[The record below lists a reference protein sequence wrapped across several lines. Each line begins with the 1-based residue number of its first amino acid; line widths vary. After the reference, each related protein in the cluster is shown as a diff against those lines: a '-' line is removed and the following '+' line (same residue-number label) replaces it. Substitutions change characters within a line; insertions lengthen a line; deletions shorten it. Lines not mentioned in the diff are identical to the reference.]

1 MTAAMTPASEA
12 SSSLSTASEPV
23 SSCRKG
29 KSLLGTAAVLIWN
42 DVQRAGHEIFYDWH
56 DKEHIPERLDIPGF
70 LRGRR
75 YRKPGHT
82 PEWLTIYEAD
92 ALDVLVSPEYLARLN
107 SPTPR
112 TVNALRYFQNT
123 SRAVCKVVHST
134 GASSGGHVL
143 AMRLDVSAEQ
153 SEAMCRILF
162 TNVFP
167 KLESQI
173 GVVACHLFSADQPGS
188 YLTTAESSTREF
200 DVPSWVLLIEA
211 TTVDAGESALQSIAA
226 AKLEKIGVVVR
237 RDFAVY
243 SLEICR
249 LAPLRAIP

>member
-1 MTAAMTPASEA
+1 MTVAFTPLSEMP
-12 SSSLSTASEPV
+12 SSSSTASENILA
-23 SSCRKG
+23 CGKG

-42 DVQRAGHEIFYDWH
+42 DVQQQGREIFYDWH

-75 YRKPGHT
+75 YRKPDYS

-92 ALDVLVSPEYLARLN
+92 DLDVLISPEYLAKLN

-153 SEAMCRILF
+153 SEEMCRILF
-162 TNVFP
+162 MNVFP
-167 KLESQI
+167 SLESKI
-173 GVVACHLFSADQPGS
+173 GIIACHLFSADQLGS

-211 TTVDAGESALQSIAA
+211 TTADAGESALQLIDAA
-226 AKLEKIGVVVR
+226 NLEDLGVVVR

-249 LAPLRAIP
+249 LAPVRATP